1 MESKLVSAHSLST
14 YNGSVV
20 DLESPV
26 GSVKLLKGAPKKDAA
41 AAGAV
46 PCIPEVVI
54 YEHIDFGGA
63 NERTNLNY
71 YFVGSF
77 WNDKI
82 SSIVVVSGIWEF
94 YEHWHYEGRKWVLG
108 PGYYR
113 WVVDAGIPNDII
125 SSFRCV
131 QLTHCG

>member
-1 MESKLVSAHSLST
+1 MEKSNLILPKTLSDL
-14 YNGSVV
+14 NGSIV
-20 DLESPV
+20 DVKTKV
-26 GSVKLLKGAPKKDAA
+26 GNIIEPTILKKTDELIDKNFKYL
-41 AAGAV
+41 
-46 PCIPEVVI
+46 PEVVI

-71 YFVGSF
+71 HFVGGF

-94 YEHWHYEGRKWVLG
+94 YEHHHYEGRKWKLG

-113 WVVDAGIPNDII
+113 WIVDNGIPNDII
-125 SSFRCV
+125 SSFKCV
-131 QLTHCG
+131 ALT